1 VRHAVIFAMTLLTAK
16 AAAVVGPEAVYF
28 ADPNLQAAI
37 ERKLRTRDPN
47 ATDMLRLTD
56 LWADGR
62 GIRDLT
68 GLEHARNLRILQ
80 LRGNQI
86 SDISVLAG
94 LAELEFVDLGDN
106 SIRDLPRLAELTKL
120 TWLALYNNAF
130 GDFPAAREQIG
141 LENAIIVFYEGNRDP
156 DLTPP
161 ALETAIVR
169 PDNDY
174 VFNEPYEDE
183 DSKHVEFPGPVRKKV
198 CEVTLKRFLGE
209 FFEGIKPQ
217 KYSGLF
223 GPVFCIQVPDRE
235 HLLLYV
241 YIINGI
247 GTSSDTI
254 CLIVY
259 DCDSD
264 RASPNP
270 ACFSGQWMYG
280 RWPGVPIRKPF
291 VDFNDL
297 NLDGHCEIVF
307 KERIHNGTALNA
319 VVHHFLHINSDLRL
333 IPILR
338 LEKYSENHYS
348 SSMKDGPDRYLIRS
362 IEKISPGKINVRV
375 CLSDDPLEQGEKEV
389 GYVLLESAG
398 ASSAFGVKEAFIYVD
413 EESRGQR
420 ALDYYE
426 GVILNSRLSPYR

>member
-1 VRHAVIFAMTLLTAK
+1 MRHAVIFAMTLLTAK
-16 AAAVVGPEAVYF
+16 AAAVVGREAVYF
-28 ADPNLQAAI
+28 ADPNLQAVI

-56 LWADGR
+56 LRAYDR

-120 TWLALYNNAF
+120 TWLALYNNRF

-156 DLTPP
+156 DLTAP

-174 VFNEPYEDE
+174 VFNKPYEDE
-183 DSKHVEFPGPVRKKV
+183 DSKRARLPGPVRKKV
-198 CEVTLKRFLGE
+198 CEVTLKKFLGQ
-209 FFEGIKPQ
+209 FYDGIKPQ
-217 KYSGLF
+217 RYSGLF

-241 YIINGI
+241 YIIKGI
-247 GTSSDTI
+247 GTYSDTI
-254 CLIVY
+254 CLIVH
-259 DCDSD
+259 DCVTDGV
-264 RASPNP
+264 SPNP
-270 ACFSGQWMYG
+270 VCFLGQWMYG
-280 RWPGVPIRKPF
+280 RWPGVPIGKPF

-297 NLDGHCEIVF
+297 NLDGNSEIVF
-307 KERIHNGTALNA
+307 KERIHNGTDLNA
-319 VVHHFLHINSDLRL
+319 VVHHYLHINSDLCL

-338 LEKYSENHYS
+338 LERYSYNHY
-348 SSMKDGPDRYLIRS
+348 SSMKDGGDRYLIRS
-362 IEKISPGKINVRV
+362 IEKISPGKINVR
-375 CLSDDPLEQGEKEV
+375 LSLSADPFKQGKEEV
-389 GYVLLESAG
+389 GYVLFESAG

-413 EESRGQR
+413 EESPGQR
-420 ALDYYE
+420 AVDYYE
-426 GVILNSRLSPYR
+426 DVLLNSQLSPYR